1 MSLLNDDNHEDPR
14 TLRERLLARKSAMWL
29 ERSTWE
35 SRWRDVAEFQQPM
48 LGMFDVSQTNQ
59 GTRKDFSIYDNTA
72 TKDGR
77 VLASGLMSGMTSP
90 ARPWFKT
97 GLPDKELAEAPAV
110 KAWLHKV
117 DVLMRAMFA
126 QSNTYNSL
134 HSMYM
139 ELGTFGTA
147 VSIVEDDFENLIRH
161 FPCTIGEYALGQDE
175 YGRIDSMAR
184 PRRMTVAQLVRKFG
198 MKNCSARVQQAWKS
212 RQLDQWVD
220 IMHIV
225 QPRDFAERAPGA
237 KDAKSMAWGSYWF
250 ELASEN
256 KDMPDGGLLLNSG
269 TPRFNVLAARWDL
282 KPGDIYGRSPG
293 MECQGDV
300 RQLQFNQLRKA
311 QAIDYKVNPPLQ
323 APTAMKGQGAN
334 RLPGGLSYYDAQTP
348 GAGVRS
354 LFEVN
359 IDLSHLLEDI
369 NDIRM
374 RIDASYYKDLFLM
387 LSSMAPDARMTA
399 TEVAERHEEKLLML
413 GPTLERLHNELLSPM
428 IEIGFARIVSAGIL
442 PPPPPELQNM
452 ELEVEFISVLA
463 QAQRAVAASGADRLL
478 TTIGNLAAFWPKV
491 LNKVNVYQAVDDYA
505 EMFGV
510 NPEIIMADEDAD
522 AAAAEQAQAAQA
534 QAQADAMPAMAQTAK
549 AVSGID
555 PDAMTNVMQSLQ
567 GYSTPGGA

>member
-1 MSLLNDDNHEDPR
+1 MYLNPDNYADPR
-14 TLRERLLARKSAMWL
+14 SLRERLLARKASMWL
-29 ERSTWE
+29 ERSTWDT
-35 SRWRDVAEFQQPM
+35 RWRDVAEFQQPM
-48 LGMFDVSQTNQ
+48 LGMFDLSQTNQ

-97 GLPDKELAEAPAV
+97 GLPDKKLMEAPAV
-110 KAWLHKV
+110 KAWLHQV
-117 DVLMRAMFA
+117 DVLMRAVFA
-126 QSNTYNSL
+126 QSNTYNTL
-134 HSMYM
+134 HSMYL
-139 ELGTFGTA
+139 ELGAFGTA
-147 VSIVEDDFENLIRH
+147 VSIVEDDFDNLIRH
-161 FPCTIGEYALGQDE
+161 HPCTIGEYALGQDE
-175 YGRIDSMAR
+175 HGRVDSLAR
-184 PRRMTVAQLVRKFG
+184 PRRMTVAQVVRKFG
-198 MKNCSARVQQAWKS
+198 LLKCSQQVQAAWHS
-212 RQLDQWVD
+212 RRFDQWVD
-220 IMHIV
+220 VMHIV
-225 QPRDFAERAPGA
+225 QPRGFAERAPGT

-250 ELASEN
+250 EQAHSGGDN
-256 KDMPDGGLLLNSG
+256 GVDGLLLESG
-269 TPRFNVLAARWDL
+269 MPRFRVLAARWDV
-282 KPGDIYGRSPG
+282 KPGSIYGHSPG

-323 APTAMKGQGAN
+323 APTAMKGSGAN

-369 NDIRM
+369 NDIRQ

-413 GPTLERLHNELLSPM
+413 GPTLERLHNELLSPL
-428 IEIGFARIVSAGIL
+428 IDITFDRIVAAGVL

-478 TTIGNLAAFWPKV
+478 TTVGNLSQFFPKV
-491 LNKVNVYQAVDDYA
+491 LNKINVYQAVDDYA

-510 NPEIIMADEDAD
+510 NPEIIISDEDAE
-522 AAAAEQAQAAQA
+522 ATAEAQAQAAQA
-534 QAQADAMPAMAQTAK
+534 QAQAEAMPAMAQTAK

-555 PDAMTNVMQSLQ
+555 PNAMSNVLTSLQ
-567 GYSTPGGA
+567 GYGTPGGA

>member
-1 MSLLNDDNHEDPR
+1 MYLSDENYVDPR
-14 TLRERLLARKSAMWL
+14 SLRERLLARKSAMWL

-35 SRWRDVAEFQQPM
+35 PRWRDVVEFQQPM

-72 TKDGR
+72 TKDGQ

-90 ARPWFKT
+90 ARPWFKN
-97 GLPDKELAEAPAV
+97 GLPNKELAERPAV
-110 KAWLHKV
+110 KAWLHKI
-117 DVLMRAMFA
+117 DVLMRAVFA
-126 QSNTYNSL
+126 QSNTYNTL

-139 ELGTFGTA
+139 ELGAFGTG
-147 VSIVEDDFENLIRH
+147 VSIVEDDFENMIRH
-161 FPCTIGEYALGQDE
+161 HPCTIGEYALGVDE
-175 YGRIDSMAR
+175 HGRVDSLAR

-198 MKNCSARVQQAWKS
+198 FKNCSRQVQEAWNNK
-212 RQLDQWVD
+212 RLDGWVD

-225 QPRDFAERAPGA
+225 QPRDFAERTPGA

-250 ELASEN
+250 ELGSAKN
-256 KDMPDGGLLLNSG
+256 DDPGDGLLLNSG
-269 TPRFNVLAARWDL
+269 VPKFNVLAARWDV
-282 KPGDIYGRSPG
+282 KPGSVYGHSPG
-293 MECQGDV
+293 MQCQGDV
-300 RQLQFNQLRKA
+300 RQLQFEQLRKA
-311 QAIDYKVNPPLQ
+311 QAIDYMVNPPLQ
-323 APTAMKGQGAN
+323 VPTALKGQGAN

-354 LFEVN
+354 LYDVN
-359 IDLSHLLEDI
+359 LRLDHLLGDI
-369 NDIRM
+369 QDIRM

-413 GPTLERLHNELLSPM
+413 GPTLERLHNELLSPL
-428 IEIGFARIVSAGIL
+428 IELAFARLVATGVM

-478 TTIGNLAAFWPKV
+478 TAIGNLSQFWP
-491 LNKVNVYQAVDDYA
+491 NARHKVNVYQAIDDYA
-505 EMFGV
+505 DMFGV
-510 NPEIIMADEDAD
+510 NPEVIVSDDDAT
-522 AAAAEQAQAAQA
+522 AAAETEAQAAAA

-555 PDAMTNVMQSLQ
+555 PNGMSNIMSSLQ
-567 GYSTPGGA
+567 GYATPGGT